1 MFTQAMTVALDET
14 AQETERW
21 LPVQEVAR
29 ICCMS
34 TDWIVTRIDDQV
46 LEANTI
52 EGCYHLSAS
61 CIPRIQHMAVI
72 ERQFDAD
79 PQLAAIVADLAEDVR
94 SLREQLAFHL
104 RGG

>member
-14 AQETERW
+14 AGNRT
-21 LPVQEVAR
+21 LVAR
-29 ICCMS
+29 S
-34 TDWIVTRIDDQV
+34 GGG
-46 LEANTI
+46 ANLLH
-52 EGCYHLSAS
+52 ERRLDRHPYRRPGAGGCYHLSAS

-79 PQLAAIVADLAEDVR
+79 PQLAALVADLAEEVR